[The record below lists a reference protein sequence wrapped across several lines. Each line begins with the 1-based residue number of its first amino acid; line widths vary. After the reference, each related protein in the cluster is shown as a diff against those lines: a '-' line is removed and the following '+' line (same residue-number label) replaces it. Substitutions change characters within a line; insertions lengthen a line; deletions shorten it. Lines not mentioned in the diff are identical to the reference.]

1 MFTKTSSHVA
11 DSAKSTRYIT
21 LRLLPLVSGH
31 HNLILAE
38 QFTIWAGLEISRQE
52 LILQI
57 LARKLWLQV
66 IGVRREDID
75 KVIAIEKR
83 CVGTNTNSGKKH
95 PDDLL
100 LVALIE
106 KIACLRKQAEN
117 TIRDVWRFTHPLTAA
132 WNRINPLRNNP
143 SVQHWGVLVA
153 ETDRETV
160 ETARNHRKE
169 LKKKRKGWGLGVI
182 HELARVGKLSA
193 YRVSKWMSNMIK
205 KGFKLMRVGKTDLKN
220 EQILSKGIFL
230 A

>member
-1 MFTKTSSHVA
+1 MYHLSRSR
-11 DSAKSTRYIT
+11 D
-21 LRLLPLVSGH
+21 
-31 HNLILAE
+31 
-38 QFTIWAGLEISRQE
+38 SRQE
-52 LILQI
+52 LILQTFARI
-57 LARKLWLQV
+57 LLW
-66 IGVRREDID
+66 
-75 KVIAIEKR
+75 
-83 CVGTNTNSGKKH
+83 VGTIVNTNSGKKH
-95 PDDLL
+95 QGELL
-100 LVALIE
+100 ALIE
-106 KIACLRKQAEN
+106 KIARLRKQAEN

-143 SVQHWGVLVA
+143 TVQHWGVLVA

-160 ETARNHRKE
+160 ETTINYRKE

-220 EQILSKGIFL
+220 EQILSKGTFL